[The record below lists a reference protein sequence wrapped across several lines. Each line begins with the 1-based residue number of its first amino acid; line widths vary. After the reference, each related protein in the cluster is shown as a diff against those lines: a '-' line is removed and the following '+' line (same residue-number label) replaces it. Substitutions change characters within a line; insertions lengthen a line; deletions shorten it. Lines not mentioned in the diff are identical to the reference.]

1 MIYATVNSLLDE
13 SVYEG
18 INQVRR
24 KKKQCL
30 GIEGIYDYMMK
41 VVVLVDMQLSFRGEN
56 QNSGYGRQSCKQK
69 V

>member
-24 KKKQCL
+24 KKKQRP
-30 GIEGIYDYMMK
+30 GIEGIYD
-41 VVVLVDMQLSFRGEN
+41 
-56 QNSGYGRQSCKQK
+56 QSSRIS
-69 V
+69 